1 MTKIIPSKKIHSIEE
16 ARIVAKRRM
25 PKLMFDFVDGASGDE
40 KLCENNS
47 KALDQIRLQP
57 KVLRNVEKRIIKK
70 DVLGL
75 EYDQPFGFAPMGMCN
90 LTWPGADKML
100 AEESL
105 SNNIPMCV
113 SMASSTSLE
122 KMHDLSKGNVW
133 LQLYNFQDEEF
144 VMELLERAEY
154 TGYKVAILTV
164 DVPIQFRR
172 AKDNKN
178 GFTVPFKLGLKQ
190 FIDFA
195 THPNWS
201 ISTLLGGI
209 PKPMNYETSKRGNK
223 FIRSESRGAT
233 DWNTLQ
239 RIRER
244 WKGKLIIKGVMSPD
258 DALKIKSEGADA
270 IQISNHGGRQLDSAL
285 SSIEALPIIRNV
297 LGKDFPIIFDSGIR
311 SGSDIIR
318 ALAMGADFTMI
329 GRPLMYG
336 IGADGARGL
345 KRVVDIIKDELS
357 TALGLVGLTDIKDI
371 SSDII
376 AERFIMDFK
385 Y

>member
-16 ARIVAKRRM
+16 AKIVAKRRM

-70 DVLGL
+70 DILGL

-122 KMHDLSKGNVW
+122 EMHEISKGNVW

-172 AKDNKN
+172 AKDNRN
-178 GFTVPFKLGLKQ
+178 GFTVPFKLGLNQ

-223 FIRSESRGAT
+223 FVRSESRGAT

-239 RIRER
+239 RIREK

-270 IQISNHGGRQLDSAL
+270 IQVSNHGGRQLDSAT

-311 SGSDIIR
+311 SGSDIVR

-336 IGADGARGL
+336 IGADGAKGL
-345 KRVVDIIKDELS
+345 KRVVDIIKDEIS

-376 AERFIMDFK
+376 SERFIRDFK

>member
-1 MTKIIPSKKIHSIEE
+1 M
-16 ARIVAKRRM
+16 VAKKRVPR
-25 PKLMFDFVDGASGDE
+25 LMFDFVDGASGDE

-57 KVLRNVEKRIIKK
+57 KVLRNVEKRIIKRYFRF
-70 DVLGL
+70 

-105 SNNIPMCV
+105 SNNIPVCFNGFFNFIG
-113 SMASSTSLE
+113 
-122 KMHDLSKGNVW
+122 KMYEISKGNVW

-144 VMELLERAEY
+144 VMELLERAES

-172 AKDNKN
+172 AKDNRN
-178 GFTVPFKLGLKQ
+178 GFTVPFNLGVKQ

-223 FIRSESRGAT
+223 FVRSESRGAT

-239 RIRER
+239 RIREK

-258 DALKIKSEGADA
+258 DAIKIKSEGADA
-270 IQISNHGGRQLDSAL
+270 IQVSNHGGRQLDSAT

-297 LGKDFPIIFDSGIR
+297 LGKEFPIIFDSGIR
-311 SGSDIIR
+311 RGIDIVR

-376 AERFIMDFK
+376 AERFIRDFK